1 MISGTLK
8 TPSGSNC
15 FLIIRKKF
23 QENLTFLDF
32 LLEWW
37 RNSYP
42 QKGFWGCR
50 IHQKQKKMENTIS
63 KTPSVDWRLSIIF
76 NSRRPSRDLFRNSE
90 ETVTPR
96 RGFEGPG
103 AIKIFKIFRNPDVQ
117 KPFCTLSLLAY
128 FAKKSRPGRR
138 KPDFLQKQ
146 YIYMCHF
153 DVFFVTDSWKI
164 PESVTKK

>member
-1 MISGTLK
+1 MKKQLPPEGVLRVPDSSK
-8 TPSGSNC
+8 T
-15 FLIIRKKF
+15 KK
-23 QENLTFLDF
+23 N
-32 LLEWW
+32 
-37 RNSYP
+37 
-42 QKGFWGCR
+42 
-50 IHQKQKKMENTIS
+50 MENTIS

-128 FAKKSRPGRR
+128 FAKSRDPVVENLIFY
-138 KPDFLQKQ
+138 KNS
-146 YIYMCHF
+146 IYMCHF